1 VKNLKLKICL
11 LMNFLDNLQPL
22 TVTQYQA
29 RVNGLLGEEVVFVE
43 GEVSNFREIPGRNFC
58 YFDIKDSQAVAKCFQ
73 LFFQARKVALQNG
86 SQVQVLGQ
94 PKLQKNGSLVIQVQE
109 VLLRGEG
116 ALRERYLQLKAQLE
130 AEGLFA
136 EEHKQALPGFP
147 ERISLICGKNSSAY
161 HDVIAELGERW
172 GGKVTVV
179 PARVQGAYAKKEV
192 MAALR
197 YLNQQADPDLRV
209 EVIILAR
216 GGGSLE
222 ELQAFD
228 SEEVVREVFASRIP
242 VISAIGHED
251 HWTLCDFVADR
262 RAKTPT
268 KAAQLAVPD
277 RQELQEWLEG
287 AERQAQ
293 RSFRLKLEQ
302 RTGQLQA
309 YQEELLRIIQ
319 SRLEKVSG
327 DLAQAQQRIQQAA
340 QRRLNQAA
348 ERLVNWQRNLQLLNP
363 EAILA
368 RGYASVEK
376 SGIRIRQ
383 ASQLKPKDRVE
394 VRLARGEFSSIVDE
408 VSP

>member
-1 VKNLKLKICL
+1 
-11 LMNFLDNLQPL
+11 MNFLDNLQPL

-29 RVNGLLGEEVVFVE
+29 RINGLLGEEVVFVE
-43 GEVSNFREIPGRNFC
+43 GEVSNFREIRGRNFC

-86 SQVQVLGQ
+86 SQVQILGQ
-94 PKLQKNGSLVIQVQE
+94 PKLQKNGSLVINVQE
-109 VLLRGEG
+109 VLLKGEG
-116 ALRERYLQLKAQLE
+116 ALREHYLQLKTQLE

-136 EEHKQALPGFP
+136 EEHKQALPQFP
-147 ERISLICGKNSSAY
+147 ARVGLICGKSSSAY

-172 GGKVTVV
+172 GATVTVV
-179 PARVQGAYAKKEV
+179 PARVQGAYAKREV

-197 YLNQQADPDLRV
+197 HLNRQVSEEGQRV

-277 RQELQEWLEG
+277 RQELLEWLKG
-287 AERQAQ
+287 AERQIQ
-293 RSFRLKLEQ
+293 RSFRLKLDQGEA
-302 RTGQLQA
+302 QLED

-319 SRLEKVSG
+319 ARLDKASA
-327 DLAQAQQRIQQAA
+327 DLAQSQQQLGQAIKS
-340 QRRLNQAA
+340 RLKQTS
-348 ERLVNWQRNLQLLNP
+348 EKLDNWQRNLGLLNP

-376 SGIRIRQ
+376 SGIRIKRAEQ
-383 ASQLKPKDRVE
+383 VKAKDRVE
-394 VRLARGEFSSIVDE
+394 VRLAKGGFESTVNE
-408 VSP
+408 VSC